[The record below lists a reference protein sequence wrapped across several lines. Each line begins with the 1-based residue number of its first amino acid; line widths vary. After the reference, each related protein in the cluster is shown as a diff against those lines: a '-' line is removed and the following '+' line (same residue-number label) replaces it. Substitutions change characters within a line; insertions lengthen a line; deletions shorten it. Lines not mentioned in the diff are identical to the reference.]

1 MFKRRVVAHA
11 RNSELYLSLRVI
23 NVVGVVLG
31 RVMCKDYQVVVA
43 GSADPDLVNQIMG
56 LIGRYCEANGIAPW
70 PIELRDTLL
79 AVAALS
85 HLEAGKLDCAAV
97 AACGEDFADA
107 ARESFRDVTGVAP
120 MPVFSRHSAPRLR
133 H

>member
-1 MFKRRVVAHA
+1 MVRDVLSHMEE
-11 RNSELYLSLRVI
+11 NSELYLSRSVTCALGFI
-23 NVVGVVLG
+23 LG
-31 RVMCKDYQVVVA
+31 RVMCKDYRVVVA

-85 HLEAGKLDCAAV
+85 HLEAGTLDGAAV
-97 AACGEDFADA
+97 ATCAEDFADA
-107 ARESFRDVTGVAP
+107 ARASFRDVTGAP
-120 MPVFSRHSAPRLR
+120 ATPSRPDATHLQ

>member
-1 MFKRRVVAHA
+1 MWGY
-11 RNSELYLSLRVI
+11 SELYLSMRVT
-23 NVVGVVLG
+23 NALGFVLG

-56 LIGRYCEANGIAPW
+56 LIARYCEANGITPW

-85 HLEAGKLDCAAV
+85 HLESGKLDGAAI
-97 AACGEDFADA
+97 ATCREDFADA
-107 ARESFRDVTGVAP
+107 ARESFRDVTGVLA
-120 MPVFSRHSAPRLR
+120 MPIINSQAATDLR

>member
-1 MFKRRVVAHA
+1 
-11 RNSELYLSLRVI
+11 
-23 NVVGVVLG
+23 
-31 RVMCKDYQVVVA
+31 MCKDYQVVVA

-85 HLEAGKLDCAAV
+85 HLEAGKSDGAAV
-97 AACGEDFADA
+97 ARDAEDFADA
-107 ARESFRDVTGVAP
+107 ARESFRDVTGAP
-120 MPVFSRHSAPRLR
+120 ATPIRPAATHLQ

>member
-1 MFKRRVVAHA
+1 
-11 RNSELYLSLRVI
+11 
-23 NVVGVVLG
+23 
-31 RVMCKDYQVVVA
+31 MCKDYQVVVA

-85 HLEAGKLDCAAV
+85 HLEAGTLDGAAV
-97 AACGEDFADA
+97 ATCAEDFADA
-107 ARESFRDVTGVAP
+107 ARESFRDVTGAAAIPIVHRQA
-120 MPVFSRHSAPRLR
+120 APRLQ

>member
-1 MFKRRVVAHA
+1 MDVLSHMEE
-11 RNSELYLSLRVI
+11 NSELYLSMRVTCAL
-23 NVVGVVLG
+23 GFVLG

-85 HLEAGKLDCAAV
+85 HLEAGKSDGAAV
-97 AACGEDFADA
+97 ARDAEDFADA
-107 ARESFRDVTGVAP
+107 ARASFREVTGAP
-120 MPVFSRHSAPRLR
+120 ATPIRPAATQLQH
-133 H
+133 